1 MNILKRIL
9 NKPELAEKIRL
20 KCDIE
25 LYPELQNLYDEDRH
39 ITWNIEGKTY
49 LEFTDT
55 NIVG

>member
-25 LYPELQNLYDEDRH
+25 LYPELQNLYLAKKIKIKKEV
-39 ITWNIEGKTY
+39 K
-49 LEFTDT
+49 
-55 NIVG
+55 